1 MFCEK
6 CGTKNLKNAKFCE
19 KCGHKIIK
27 DNKKETN
34 ESLEKIKNKIESL
47 SKKTKIIMSMVIFI
61 VIISI
66 VVLGILLSNPV
77 KKVNDYLT
85 QYYTKYE
92 NERIE
97 ELQEIGKILKNNKKN
112 NLFVSQ
118 YDLVSNHYEDNYI
131 DLISAINSLEFKFKS
146 VIVLFYYDD
155 MDINTISYVLN
166 LPKGTVKSRLYRAKK
181 KLKEIM
187 ELD

>member
-1 MFCEK
+1 MHYIYNLNLIEMI
-6 CGTKNLKNAKFCE
+6 KNTHKEDLDSDFLFSMSNIQKKLYNTAKY
-19 KCGHKIIK
+19 ILI
-27 DNKKETN
+27 N
-34 ESLEKIKNKIESL
+34 ESDVSDAISN
-47 SKKTKIIMSMVIFI
+47 TIM
-61 VIISI
+61 
-66 VVLGILLSNPV
+66 
-77 KKVNDYLT
+77 KA
-85 QYYTKYE
+85 YE
-92 NERIE
+92 NYHKLRSKDKFNSWIMKIMINESY
-97 ELQEIGKILKNNKKN
+97 KILKNNKKN